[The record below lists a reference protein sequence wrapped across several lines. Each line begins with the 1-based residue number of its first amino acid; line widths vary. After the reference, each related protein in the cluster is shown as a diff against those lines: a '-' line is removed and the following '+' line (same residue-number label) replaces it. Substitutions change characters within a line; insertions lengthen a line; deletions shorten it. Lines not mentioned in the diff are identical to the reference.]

1 MSIAQQEL
9 RKLYLGPDS
18 GGARLTPEE
27 FDAAEFEEGW
37 RYELI
42 GGVLVVSPVP
52 LRKERDPNEELGR
65 WLRNYREDHPQGRAM
80 DATFSE
86 ELVVTHT
93 DRRRAD
99 RVIYAGLGRDP
110 LEGEVPTIVVE
121 LVSKG
126 KRDLIRDYEEK
137 RDEYLALGV
146 REYWVFDRF
155 ARCLTVYRP
164 QGSTSV
170 QQVVREGEIY
180 TTPLLPGFELSLDR
194 LLARADRW

>member
-1 MSIAQQEL
+1 
-9 RKLYLGPDS
+9 
-18 GGARLTPEE
+18 
-27 FDAAEFEEGW
+27 
-37 RYELI
+37 
-42 GGVLVVSPVP
+42 
-52 LRKERDPNEELGR
+52 
-65 WLRNYREDHPQGRAM
+65 M